1 MTATNPDIT
10 RLGEI
15 VDSLPVGERAL
26 FQRIYAVTTT
36 AGELRVPDSM
46 ELRVSQHFGSVEAV
60 VNQKIVKVTNMV
72 TSEGT
77 LFNRLRTSRLID

>member
-1 MTATNPDIT
+1 VTATNPDII

-15 VDSLPVGERAL
+15 VDSLPVGEREL

-36 AGELRVPDSM
+36 AGESCIPDSM
-46 ELRVSQHFGSVEAV
+46 ELRVSQHCGSVEAV
-60 VNQKIVKVTNMV
+60 INQKIVKVTNMV